1 MTKLVR
7 YSGWAA
13 CTEKETGEAL
23 DRMLLEA
30 VQCILEKA
38 QAGTGIR
45 RILRAELR
53 ERRDPEIQRKIVMY
67 TIVCE
72 VEEEP

>member
-1 MTKLVR
+1 MTKQVR
-7 YSGWAA
+7 YGGWAA
-13 CTEKETGEAL
+13 CTEKETGEAR

-30 VQCILEKA
+30 AQCVLELA
-38 QAGTGIR
+38 MSGTGLR

-53 ERRDPEIQRKIVMY
+53 ERRDPEIRRKIVMY